1 MDVPT
6 SGAPPAGG
14 GTYFLGRYRVV
25 DEIGIG
31 GMASV
36 HLARMDG
43 PGGFQKWVAIKRIHA
58 HLIEDDSFV
67 HMFLDEARV
76 AARISHPNV
85 ANVFDLGKDNDS
97 YWIAM
102 EYLHGEPL
110 REVMRRTEEMG
121 QPMPPEIACRV
132 IADAAEGLH
141 AAHELLGK
149 NGEKLQL
156 VHRDVTPH
164 NLFVTYDGTTKV
176 VDFGIAKF
184 SSRTS
189 NTRAGTLKGKLAYM
203 SPEQVHG
210 EGIDRR
216 TDIFALGVVLWELT
230 TGQRL
235 FRMESDLDTLAKVQE
250 CNVPRPS
257 TLIRGYPIDLEK
269 IVMKALAKNR
279 GERFRTARELSRAL
293 QSLLMRRGLFIASD
307 EVAAYV
313 QVIFQD
319 RIQKREAH
327 LRWAADVTQ
336 TINLDGMLAKQAAAV
351 PEPSVQSF
359 NSDVQNARLAP
370 RPAAGQPA
378 NVPALVPIALPT
390 HTGKQQVPL
399 SVGGGGQ
406 SQAGQGAGQGAPG
419 QQQSAQLAST
429 IGGPAANVPRPSRSS
444 IPPRPIRERES
455 FRPGTPPSPPSVRP
469 PPPQQQQQQQG
480 SLPRQ
485 ARVQVDPNDSV
496 DDGPTIQAPA
506 HLAPGP
512 YPGASGAVPT
522 IGAALGPGGVPV
534 PGSSPR
540 ALDNGRPLP
549 QARPSQP
556 VRDMPQQAPG
566 YEDEPEDATLVTA
579 NRLED
584 HSIPPAAGR
593 PAPPRHAALSQPQ
606 MYQPPAPVPARQPS
620 IPGAGLP
627 PVVVAPRVSDPRLDA
642 SPSNDS
648 TNPPTLA
655 GPPFQPWTGQGGGDR
670 SGAYGPP
677 PGLPPGGGMPG
688 GPGMLATQ
696 PMPYPGPG
704 PGAGAGDPF
713 GLGAALGTGQ
723 GGPPGPFPGAHPGQ
737 GPGGPMATMAL
748 HGAVGPGGE
757 VFRYAPPGNPLESTT
772 LQPSKKKPNLVLIAG
787 ACALG
792 ALFFFTFVGYLL
804 LNRTTAQVTP
814 GLGPD
819 PSMSGTV
826 ATPSPSVG
834 VGTSPVVENGGP
846 FSVVRA
852 GFREVSLPPASSG
865 APFGMAPGTTGDDPT
880 AASAG
885 AADPA
890 PAPVAANDP
899 PPTAV
904 VPPADPTPPP
914 VAAVPDPPPAAAPP
928 PVANAPPPRLV
939 PVDHTPATSITPR
952 KPTPSVG
959 KGFLTVICSPGCDQ
973 IIDNGRPLG
982 TAPIFRREVPAG
994 EHHVRLMNGAIAKTV
1009 SVIIVAEDLKIIKQS
1024 MTP

>member
-6 SGAPPAGG
+6 SGAPPAAANG

-336 TINLDGMLAKQAAAV
+336 TINLDGMLAKQQPTV
-351 PEPSVQSF
+351 PEPSIQSF
-359 NSDVQNARLAP
+359 NSDVQNARVAP

-378 NVPALVPIALPT
+378 NVPIALPT

-399 SVGGGGQ
+399 EAGG
-406 SQAGQGAGQGAPG
+406 AAPN
-419 QQQSAQLAST
+419 QQLAST
-429 IGGPAANVPRPSRSS
+429 VGGPAASVPRPSRSS

-455 FRPGTPPSPPSVRP
+455 FRPGQPPSPPSVRP
-469 PPPQQQQQQQG
+469 PPPPPPGQPQQG
-480 SLPRQ
+480 ALPRQ
-485 ARVQVDPNDSV
+485 ARVQVDPHDGV

-534 PGSSPR
+534 PNSAPR
-540 ALDNGRPLP
+540 LEGRGAPP
-549 QARPSQP
+549 PARPSQP
-556 VRDMPQQAPG
+556 ARDLPQQAPG
-566 YEDEPEDATLVTA
+566 YEDEPEDATLVTT

-584 HSIPPAAGR
+584 QAIPPAAGR

-606 MYQPPAPVPARQPS
+606 MYQPPAPVPPRQGP
-620 IPGAGLP
+620 IPGQSLP
-627 PVVVAPRVSDPRLDA
+627 PVVVAPRVSDPRLEV
-642 SPSNDS
+642 PQPNDS
-648 TNPPTLA
+648 INPATLA
-655 GPPFQPWTGQGGGDR
+655 GPPYQPWLGGPGQQAQQGQQGQPGQPAGSSP

-677 PGLPPGGGMPG
+677 PGMQTVGGMPG
-688 GPGMLATQ
+688 MPMGMLATQ
-696 PMPYPGPG
+696 PAPYPQ
-704 PGAGAGDPF
+704 DPF
-713 GLGAALGTGQ
+713 GLNAGQPGQGHGGHVGQLPGSALGTMAMNGQ
-723 GGPPGPFPGAHPGQ
+723 
-737 GPGGPMATMAL
+737 
-748 HGAVGPGGE
+748 VGPGGE

-772 LQPSKKKPNLVLIAG
+772 LQPSKKKPNLVLVAIG
-787 ACALG
+787 CAFG

-804 LNRTTAQVTP
+804 LSRTTAQTTP
-814 GLGPD
+814 GLTPD
-819 PSMSGTV
+819 PSMSGSV
-826 ATPSPSVG
+826 ATPSPSATG
-834 VGTSPVVENGGP
+834 IIGSSPVTDNGGP
-846 FSVVRA
+846 FSIVRA
-852 GFREVSLPPASSG
+852 GFREVSLPPNGST
-865 APFGMAPGTTGDDPT
+865 FGLAPGTTGADDT
-880 AASAG
+880 AADAG
-885 AADPA
+885 AEPA
-890 PAPVAANDP
+890 AVAANDTPPAAAAPTPDP
-899 PPTAV
+899 PPA
-904 VPPADPTPPP
+904 P
-914 VAAVPDPPPAAAPP
+914 AAVPDPPPAPAPAP
-928 PVANAPPPRLV
+928 APVPAPVPVARLV
-939 PVDHTPATSITPR
+939 PVNNNPSAANGNTHKITPA
-952 KPTPSVG
+952 VG
-959 KGFLTVICSPGCDQ
+959 KGFLTVICSPACDQ

>member
-336 TINLDGMLAKQAAAV
+336 TINLEGMLAKQAAAAAA
-351 PEPSVQSF
+351 PEPSIQSF
-359 NSDVQNARLAP
+359 NSDVQNARAAP

-378 NVPALVPIALPT
+378 NVPIALPT

-399 SVGGGGQ
+399 PPGHGAVGGP
-406 SQAGQGAGQGAPG
+406 GANPTAN
-419 QQQSAQLAST
+419 QLAST
-429 IGGPAANVPRPSRSS
+429 VGAPVVGGVPRPSS
-444 IPPRPIRERES
+444 IPPRPIRERDS
-455 FRPGTPPSPPSVRP
+455 FRPGPPPAPSVRP
-469 PPPQQQQQQQG
+469 PVQG
-480 SLPRQ
+480 GLPRQ
-485 ARVQVDPNDSV
+485 ARVQVEDGV

-506 HLAPGP
+506 HLSNAL
-512 YPGASGAVPT
+512 YPGASGSVPS
-522 IGAALGPGGVPV
+522 IGAALGPGGVPA
-534 PGSSPR
+534 PGSAPR
-540 ALDNGRPLP
+540 GLDARGPIAP
-549 QARPSQP
+549 ARPSQQP
-556 VRDMPQQAPG
+556 VRDLPVQAPG
-566 YEDEPEDATLVTA
+566 YDDEPEDATLVTA
-579 NRLED
+579 ARYDEAP
-584 HSIPPAAGR
+584 IPAAGR
-593 PAPPRHAALSQPQ
+593 PAPPRQLSQPAI
-606 MYQPPAPVPARQPS
+606 QPPPGLAQPRLGVG
-620 IPGAGLP
+620 PNGGLP
-627 PVVVAPRVSDPRLDA
+627 PVGNGPGLAPGPTPRLSDPRLEA
-642 SPSNDS
+642 QRLADS
-648 TNPPTLA
+648 QNPPTMA
-655 GPPFQPWTGQGGGDR
+655 GPPGAPWMQQAQHGQP
-670 SGAYGPP
+670 GAPPGYPSNQYGPP
-677 PGLPPGGGMPG
+677 PGMHPGMGGGGQSGPTLPPGQ
-688 GPGMLATQ
+688 Q
-696 PMPYPGPG
+696 PFPS
-704 PGAGAGDPF
+704 DPF
-713 GLGAALGTGQ
+713 GLGAGNSGQ
-723 GGPPGPFPGAHPGQ
+723 YPAMPGVPTMAM
-737 GPGGPMATMAL
+737 PGGA
-748 HGAVGPGGE
+748 E

-772 LQPSKKKPNLVLIAG
+772 LQSSKKKPNLVLIG
-787 ACALG
+787 IACAF
-792 ALFFFTFVGYLL
+792 AAIFFFTFVGYLFMS
-804 LNRTTAQVTP
+804 R
-814 GLGPD
+814 
-819 PSMSGTV
+819 SSGTV
-826 ATPSPSVG
+826 AQDPSGTGTP
-834 VGTSPVVENGGP
+834 GTAGSSGTATPNGTAAGGGGAAATDNGGP
-846 FSVVRA
+846 FAVVRA
-852 GFREVSLPPASSG
+852 GFREVSVPPPASTN
-865 APFGMAPGTTGDDPT
+865 APFGMADDN
-880 AASAG
+880 AADAG
-885 AADPA
+885 APAGDPVA
-890 PAPVAANDP
+890 VAAND
-899 PPTAV
+899 T
-904 VPPADPTPPP
+904 
-914 VAAVPDPPPAAAPP
+914 PPPAAAAPDP
-928 PVANAPPPRLV
+928 TPAPAAAPDPTPDPAPAHVAVAVPTPHPL
-939 PVDHTPATSITPR
+939 PVDHTAVQPAATHRP
-952 KPTPSVG
+952 PPSVG

-994 EHHVRLMNGAIAKTV
+994 EHHLRLMNGSVAKTV